1 MGVVYDATTSDGDS
15 LAVKLLRPE
24 LASDD
29 RTVARFVQERRI
41 FRKIDHPNVV
51 RVDDLVAEGDL
62 LGIAM
67 EKVSGGDLKQR
78 AADRSL
84 TPTVAMR
91 IAADVAAGLEAIHA
105 ADVVHRDLKPANILI
120 AETPDGLQPKI
131 SDFGI
136 SRLVSEAMTRTST
149 TIGTPLYMA
158 PEAADQRGAD
168 APADIY
174 ALGAMMFELLIG
186 TAPFNRGGTFAVLRA
201 HAQDPPP
208 AIGGI
213 PTPLADLID
222 QMLAKAPSARPT
234 ATEVRARLLE
244 ILPLIDDATD
254 PVAIERTG
262 SGGAAASNDTVAID
276 PYGSQPGDSAE
287 TRISSEPGTG
297 QSPGSMG
304 VAGAAGSMGVAGAAG
319 SMGVAGAAGSMGVAG
334 GLGHPGAS
342 GSPSNSHPGVSG
354 PLWGANP
361 AVSGEPTAS
370 NAYAGGPGESG
381 QVLGSAPMP
390 GTTSGPSFTEPASTG
405 GAGRGSMFL
414 NRLPRRSTEI
424 GVAMASLAAVIAI
437 VAFVAT
443 RGDDGN
449 VNAIGSTNDVTGQG
463 SGTGGAVPESG
474 SGSGG
479 IDGTGGPGIFRFS
492 NASAGTDDGEL
503 TTATTDDVSSNTTAT
518 TARATSS
525 TSGASTTSTKPTTST
540 TGDSTTSTTERP
552 TTTEQ
557 ITTTTERVTTTQP
570 AAVPIR
576 IVSGPTV
583 NTKGPTSF
591 QFNYSTNDVC
601 GTGSFTVRDK
611 GTGTVKGS
619 YTGDNIC
626 YGPLHGGYPQDNHPV
641 FGGYDL
647 EPATTYVVSITV
659 RGTPSDGTRTAG
671 SGSASTSFEVTTTSS

>member
-1 MGVVYDATTSDGDS
+1 MGVVYDATTSDGES

-29 RTVARFVQERRI
+29 KTVARFVQERRI
-41 FRKIDHPNVV
+41 FRRIDHPNVV

-84 TPTVAMR
+84 TPAVAMR

-158 PEAADQRGAD
+158 PEAADQRGAE
-168 APADIY
+168 APADVY

-186 TAPFNRGGTFAVLRA
+186 TAPFHQGGTFAVLRA

-208 AIGGI
+208 AIGGV

-244 ILPLIDDATD
+244 ILPLIDATTD
-254 PVAIERTG
+254 PVAIERSG
-262 SGGAAASNDTVAID
+262 GGGAAASNDTVAID
-276 PYGSQPGDSAE
+276 AYGSQPGDSAE
-287 TRISSEPGTG
+287 TRISSELGPG
-297 QSPGSMG
+297 QSLGALG
-304 VAGAAGSMGVAGAAG
+304 VAGAAGAMGAAG
-319 SMGVAGAAGSMGVAG
+319 GF
-334 GLGHPGAS
+334 GHPGVS
-342 GSPSNSHPGVSG
+342 GSPSNSRPGAPG
-354 PLWGANP
+354 QLWGANP
-361 AVSGEPTAS
+361 ALPGQPTIS

-390 GTTSGPSFTEPASTG
+390 GADNPAITAPASTA
-405 GAGRGSMFL
+405 GAGRGSVLL

-424 GVAMASLAAVIAI
+424 GVALASLAAVIAI
-437 VAFVAT
+437 VAFMAT
-443 RGDDGN
+443 RGDDGD
-449 VNAIGSTNDVTGQG
+449 VTAIGSTNGDIGQD
-463 SGTGGAVPESG
+463 SGTGGGGAAPESG
-474 SGSGG
+474 RSGG
-479 IDGTGGPGIFRFS
+479 IDGAGGPGIFRFS

-503 TTATTDDVSSNTTAT
+503 TTATTDDPSSNTTAT
-518 TARATSS
+518 TERATTS
-525 TSGASTTSTKPTTST
+525 TSGASTTSTNPTTST
-540 TGDSTTSTTERP
+540 TGDNTTSTTERP

-570 AAVPIR
+570 TAVPIR

-611 GTGTVKGS
+611 ATGTVKGS

-626 YGPLHGGYPQDNHPV
+626 YGPLHGGYPQDTHPV
-641 FGGYDL
+641 FGGYNL

-671 SGSASTSFEVTTTSS
+671 SGSASTSFEVTTTVS